1 MPVPVPLLPAGAK
14 PRGDDFNK
22 LRAQLEAQR
31 ITGAAGLLSSG
42 FSGGSTLAALGLPPV
57 IRRNPPSP
65 FRIYDAS
72 SGATLK
78 LGVVSGTVNGQVPT
92 LGGTA
97 LNNATPPT
105 LTITATRYLWLKC
118 VGTFG
123 SPDTYAVTVEDS
135 ATSTTPSG
143 TAISGTAFTSFLL
156 IGYATVASGAITSI
170 TQSTASGYNWNV
182 ESYGSTNLWW
192 R

>member
-1 MPVPVPLLPAGAK
+1 MK
-14 PRGDDFNK
+14 S
-22 LRAQLEAQR
+22 LRA
-31 ITGAAGLLSSG
+31 GPGLLLSG
-42 FSGGSTLAALGLPPV
+42 SGRGAVLTPFQRTKIARRVATVTPFKIDDASTTSGGTT
-57 IRRNPPSP
+57 
-65 FRIYDAS
+65 
-72 SGATLK
+72 TLK
-78 LGVVSGTVNGQVPT
+78 LGVVSGTVNGVVPT

-97 LNNATPPT
+97 LDATPAPT

-135 ATSTTPSG
+135 ATSATPAG

-182 ESYGSTNLWW
+182 ESYGSVNEWW